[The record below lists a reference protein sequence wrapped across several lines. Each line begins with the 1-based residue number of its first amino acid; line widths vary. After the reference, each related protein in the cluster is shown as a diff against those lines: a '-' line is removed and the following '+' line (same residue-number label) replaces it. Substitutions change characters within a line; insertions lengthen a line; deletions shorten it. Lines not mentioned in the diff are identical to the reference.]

1 MNFFF
6 SVVGLDFNFPFTYLS
21 IKTLDFFYKK
31 NDLIVTREI

>member
-21 IKTLDFFYKK
+21 IKTLDLKKK